1 MPQWQTAFDYFTGME
16 RNLKS
21 MKKNQSES
29 ERLEKLKKFE
39 YMAYSEGFQMI
50 AGTDEVGRGPLAGPV
65 AAAAVILPR
74 DFYLEGVNDSKALS
88 EKKRQSLVGQI
99 KTEALAW
106 SVAVLSPEYIDREN
120 ILNATREAMRMAIT
134 ALRPVPDYLL
144 IDAVKIPDIKIKQL
158 SIIKGDALSISIA
171 CASIIAK
178 VERDEMMKNYDS
190 LYPNYG
196 FARHKGYATRE
207 HMLALQQFGPC
218 PIHRRSFEPIK
229 SSLGGSHGY
238 QLHLFE

>member
-1 MPQWQTAFDYFTGME
+1 MNDEKA
-16 RNLKS
+16 S
-21 MKKNQSES
+21 
-29 ERLEKLKKFE
+29 LELEAQRIEALKKYE
-39 YMAYSEGFQMI
+39 YMAYEQGFQYI
-50 AGTDEVGRGPLAGPV
+50 AGVDEVGRGPLAGPV

-74 DFYLEGVNDSKALS
+74 DFCLSGVNDSKALS

-99 KTEALAW
+99 KQEALAW

-120 ILNATREAMRMAIT
+120 ILNATREAMRMAIK

-158 SIIKGDALSISIA
+158 PIIKGDALSISIA

-178 VERDEMMKNYDS
+178 VERDEMMKNYDT

-207 HMLALQQFGPC
+207 HILALQQYGPC
-218 PIHRRSFEPIK
+218 PIHRKSFEPIK

>member
-1 MPQWQTAFDYFTGME
+1 M
-16 RNLKS
+16 NKV
-21 MKKNQSES
+21 
-29 ERLEKLKKFE
+29 EKYLKKAVLFAETEEQRIETLKKYE
-39 YMAYSEGFQMI
+39 YSAYQQGYQYI
-50 AGTDEVGRGPLAGPV
+50 AGVDEVGRGPLAGPV

-74 DFYLEGVNDSKALS
+74 NFYLAGVNDSKALS

-99 KTEALAW
+99 KNEALAW
-106 SVAVLSPEYIDREN
+106 SVAVISPAYIDREN
-120 ILNATREAMRMAIT
+120 ILNATREAMRMAVA
-134 ALRPVPDYLL
+134 ALRPEPDYLL
-144 IDAVKIPDIKIKQL
+144 IDAVKIPDIKTKQL
-158 SIIKGDALSISIA
+158 PIIKGDALSISIA

-178 VERDEMMKNYDS
+178 VERDEMMKSYDL

-207 HMLALQQFGPC
+207 HRLALQQFGPC

-229 SSLGGSHGY
+229 SSVGGSHGY